1 MDRST
6 SQNGRYLLDTNI
18 IIGMFAE
25 DKAIQEKVQNTEKL
39 FLASPVVGEL
49 YYGARKSN
57 RPIENLVRVNRLTQ
71 RFPLFSCGLET
82 AQWFGIIKD
91 QLRRKGNLIPDN
103 DIWIAAIAMQRGLI
117 LVTRDA
123 HFDEV
128 ESLQTEYW

>member
-1 MDRST
+1 MGRSMN
-6 SQNGRYLLDTNI
+6 QNGKYLLDTNI
-18 IIGMFAE
+18 VIGMFAE
-25 DKAIQEKVQNTEKL
+25 DKVIQEKIENTEKL

-57 RPIENLVRVNRLTQ
+57 RSMENLTRVNRLTQ
-71 RFPLFSCGLET
+71 RFPLYSCNLET
-82 AQWFGIIKD
+82 AKWFGIIKD
-91 QLRRKGNLIPDN
+91 QLRQRGRLIPDN
-103 DIWIAAIAMQRGLI
+103 DIWIAAIALQHDLI

>member
-1 MDRST
+1 M

-25 DKAIQEKVQNTEKL
+25 DRAIQAKVQNTEKL

-57 RPIENLVRVNRLTQ
+57 RPIENLTRVNRLTQ
-71 RFPLFSCGLET
+71 RFPLFSSGLET
-82 AQWFGIIKD
+82 ARWYGIIKD
-91 QLRRKGNLIPDN
+91 QLRRKGRLIPDN
-103 DIWIAAIAMQRGLI
+103 DLWIAAIARQRGLI

-128 ESLQTEYW
+128 ESLQTERW